1 MSLFY
6 VNFCWKQ
13 SSKDANSCDM
23 DDAMCTAG
31 SSSST
36 CDTTT
41 APCPVQQNQVPIWR
55 RHVFPASPAVNV
67 DPFELPSNLT
77 PALKRVKSRTKLPA
91 KGSAATS
98 SLSRLPSSSE
108 CGSSSTVPPF
118 PVRSSPRKKPPS
130 PIPSKT
136 DQYLSTRIEGKFDS
150 ESARGDTQATVSDA
164 ADRKPSSQTPSRV
177 RDPFYPISLPPKKP
191 RLAFMP
197 VSTSDLR
204 PPRKPIMVEPD
215 YQQVPSSSMALSRL
229 PKALRHSSVNLRTA
243 VEKDS
248 QEQKSSQNDVAQ
260 LPTERAGSS
269 RMFQSRST
277 MNLRLT
283 PERDMRERRRSGAE
297 NTAMVT
303 PRASPKKRLQSS
315 ATVSDLRQTM
325 MTPTRPPTRRG
336 RRISL
341 SENVSKELPPKPLRK
356 RSSSLEVRA
365 SKTGKTALCSK
376 KELNEDKPQEDQ
388 GSSHSAMQNSTNPGA
403 EISVETAA
411 DIARKDLAESIK
423 SVTLES
429 TPNQSSEELSAI
441 PAAADEMTTKTD
453 VPEESTA
460 LQQPSTTQVASGGSP
475 DECLTSSSQIPQQ
488 LSAGDASTDDTCPA
502 QSASAALKDRNSNV
516 TEEKPPSAEV
526 VMTSGSS
533 GELKQEND
541 STEQQ
546 KSSPEKVA
554 AASNEREIVVEVEQ
568 SCAESKA
575 DEAVAQEIVT
585 VATSDAQ
592 SNVACGADSE
602 LTSEQSASGMG
613 LNATC
618 YCSQEASSS
627 TSACQAEKASE
638 GGQGSSASQPSLS
651 IVLSIEYEE
660 GFLSSAPC
668 MTRNSSLKSVKSE
681 PSLDKRV
688 RFQNVN
694 VFYFARTQGMSTV
707 PKSGEVSLGMVDKHF
722 TKRQFPLWFGRRPE
736 LTLPNDYEEELSEGE
751 DPGDVFDPEGLERCT
766 AHQLPMFEGKA
777 RIKMLKRS
785 GVQVQKDG
793 NVESLESIRRS
804 RILCGCQCER
814 GLCKPDT
821 CQCSL
826 DGIGCQVDGP
836 DEFGKSHPC
845 SCTAATCLNPC
856 GRIEFDP
863 DHVKNHF
870 RITMMRLKHAE
881 QKAKFSIL
889 QIWHIL
895 TLLARLIA
903 NVQVLSTKTSK
914 FVVFRTLKVK
924 MWTSCPAKGKNMAMR
939 LLEVLHCGKPTR
951 LLPVSITICTCQIQE
966 YVFNKL
972 THVRESA
979 IPNIT
984 EWRGTRLS
992 DKGACLDHLTQDL
1005 ICPHEI
1011 VEGAERALEMD
1022 LGTESKANISL
1033 ISGTFSLKLWQMPM
1047 ESSRFHNVMSTRAR

>member
-1 MSLFY
+1 
-6 VNFCWKQ
+6 
-13 SSKDANSCDM
+13 
-23 DDAMCTAG
+23 MCTAG

-41 APCPVQQNQVPIWR
+41 APCPVQQ
-55 RHVFPASPAVNV
+55 NV

-197 VSTSDLR
+197 
-204 PPRKPIMVEPD
+204 
-215 YQQVPSSSMALSRL
+215 QVPSSSMALSRL

-297 NTAMVT
+297 NT
-303 PRASPKKRLQSS
+303 
-315 ATVSDLRQTM
+315 
-325 MTPTRPPTRRG
+325 
-336 RRISL
+336 
-341 SENVSKELPPKPLRK
+341 
-356 RSSSLEVRA
+356 
-365 SKTGKTALCSK
+365 
-376 KELNEDKPQEDQ
+376 
-388 GSSHSAMQNSTNPGA
+388 
-403 EISVETAA
+403 A

-707 PKSGEVSLGMVDKHF
+707 PKSGEVSLASSIKKVFFTLMV
-722 TKRQFPLWFGRRPE
+722 
-736 LTLPNDYEEELSEGE
+736 N
-751 DPGDVFDPEGLERCT
+751 C
-766 AHQLPMFEGKA
+766 
-777 RIKMLKRS
+777 
-785 GVQVQKDG
+785 
-793 NVESLESIRRS
+793 
-804 RILCGCQCER
+804 C
-814 GLCKPDT
+814 
-821 CQCSL
+821 
-826 DGIGCQVDGP
+826 
-836 DEFGKSHPC
+836 
-845 SCTAATCLNPC
+845 
-856 GRIEFDP
+856 
-863 DHVKNHF
+863 
-870 RITMMRLKHAE
+870 
-881 QKAKFSIL
+881 
-889 QIWHIL
+889 
-895 TLLARLIA
+895 
-903 NVQVLSTKTSK
+903 
-914 FVVFRTLKVK
+914 
-924 MWTSCPAKGKNMAMR
+924 
-939 LLEVLHCGKPTR
+939 
-951 LLPVSITICTCQIQE
+951 
-966 YVFNKL
+966 
-972 THVRESA
+972 
-979 IPNIT
+979 
-984 EWRGTRLS
+984 
-992 DKGACLDHLTQDL
+992 
-1005 ICPHEI
+1005 
-1011 VEGAERALEMD
+1011 
-1022 LGTESKANISL
+1022 
-1033 ISGTFSLKLWQMPM
+1033 
-1047 ESSRFHNVMSTRAR
+1047 